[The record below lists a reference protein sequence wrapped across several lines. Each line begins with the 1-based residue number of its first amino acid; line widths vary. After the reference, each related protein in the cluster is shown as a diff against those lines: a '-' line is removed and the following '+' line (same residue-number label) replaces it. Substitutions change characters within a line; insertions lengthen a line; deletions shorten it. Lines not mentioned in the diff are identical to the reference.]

1 KPSGS
6 VPTSP
11 PTAACASSSPNSKP
25 SLSSSP
31 NSTQHPK
38 HRETSPLKP
47 GPALANIPVT
57 ADQQGSVVGPLI
69 NSLTCADVQ
78 AVEDVTVLAGPV
90 FKISTSKGHDQHKV
104 SGSEVESR
112 RPG

>member
-1 KPSGS
+1 
-6 VPTSP
+6 
-11 PTAACASSSPNSKP
+11 
-25 SLSSSP
+25 
-31 NSTQHPK
+31 
-38 HRETSPLKP
+38 
-47 GPALANIPVT
+47 PVT

-112 RPG
+112 RPGMIACHVQCPGKPIADPGSRLCRPGVLITGVLADSRIAIHVPATGRACC